1 MRLGVKVITDRE
13 AAIHVSGHP
22 CRDELTAMYQWIRPR
37 VSIPVHGEAM
47 HMRAHAQLA
56 RDCQVPYALVPENG
70 QIIRLDGP
78 DGPQVVDHVQA
89 GRWAVDGDRL
99 LPMDGAI
106 VRGRAKLLW
115 NGAVVATVVVDRR
128 GRLMSDPRI
137 SAPGL
142 IDPDAPDEL
151 ADDLVETV
159 RGAVSRCPDKA
170 SDDVLAEAARRAIR
184 KLVNQRRGKKPLAE
198 IHVVRL

>member
-1 MRLGVKVITDRE
+1 
-13 AAIHVSGHP
+13 
-22 CRDELTAMYQWIRPR
+22 
-37 VSIPVHGEAM
+37 
-47 HMRAHAQLA
+47 
-56 RDCQVPYALVPENG
+56 
-70 QIIRLDGP
+70 
-78 DGPQVVDHVQA
+78 
-89 GRWAVDGDRL
+89 
-99 LPMDGAI
+99 
-106 VRGRAKLLW
+106 
-115 NGAVVATVVVDRR
+115 
-128 GRLMSDPRI
+128 MSDPRI

-170 SDDVLAEAARRAIR
+170 SDEVLAEAARRAIR